1 MVSKS
6 KYVEF
11 MREFHKLAQDYGFG
25 SRSLIVV
32 GQGQLEEK
40 IKSRQFKLDVFHPE
54 THGSVTAFREFKQ
67 TLNLK
72 LLWARM
78 SSAVK
83 NYELEPEAVASIAP
97 DYCPVT
103 GALIDYGYGLHRVTD
118 NPFFRPGI
126 DHKVAVG
133 NGGRMLRDISNIQI
147 VSQHFN
153 TIKNYGTEIDAL
165 KWLIFETKKY
175 LND

>member
-11 MREFHKLAQDYGFG
+11 MREFHKLTQDYGFN
-25 SRSLIVV
+25 SRSLVVV
-32 GQGQLEEK
+32 GQNQLEEK
-40 IKSRQFKLDVFHPE
+40 IKSRQYKLDIFHPE
-54 THGSVTAFREFKQ
+54 THGSISAFKEFKQ
-67 TLNLK
+67 TSNLK

-83 NYELEPEAVASIAP
+83 TYELKPEEVASIAP

-133 NGGRMLRDISNIQI
+133 NGGRMLGDITNIQI

-165 KWLIFETKKY
+165 KWLIFEASKY
-175 LND
+175 